1 MNEKITRKIE
11 NVTITIEKRISQKTK
26 KPYIAV
32 IGHFHNYVNENGEE
46 STIFLGFEPLA
57 NTLNNWLVEV

>member
-1 MNEKITRKIE
+1 MNEKVTRTIQ

-32 IGHFHNYVNENGEE
+32 IGHFADYVNENGEC
-46 STIFLGFEPLA
+46 SQIFLGFEPLA
-57 NTLNNWLVEV
+57 NMLNNWLVEE